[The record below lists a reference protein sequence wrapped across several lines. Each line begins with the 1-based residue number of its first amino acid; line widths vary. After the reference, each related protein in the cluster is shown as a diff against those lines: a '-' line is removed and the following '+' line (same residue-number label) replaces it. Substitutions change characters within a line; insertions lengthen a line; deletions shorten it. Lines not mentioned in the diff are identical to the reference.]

1 MRNLSNNSKDCRN
14 IKGDGK
20 LDGEETWHLEPSIL
34 QQLRHGK
41 WQTGTLQP
49 YPQQELL
56 LQKSAE
62 PLETDQASTESAV
75 TVEQR
80 RVHKLELQGC
90 MKDWAFNYKL
100 FTLQEGIILFNQK
113 PARVVKFLLST
124 IGLNKGLIG
133 DYLGEKEEFSFMHAY
148 VDSNCHNMEFD
159 MSIRTFLMGFSLP
172 GDQKI
177 NRTMENLQSD
187 IAPMSK
193 AAFIKTNGGIDNGKD
208 LPEEFMGGLYDRIVN
223 KEIKMKADNV
233 IPVTNPAGKDNN
245 LLLGLTT
252 S

>member
-1 MRNLSNNSKDCRN
+1 MHEFLLANMRNLRDNSMDCRN
-14 IKGDGK
+14 IKGDGR
-20 LDGEETWHLEPSIL
+20 LDGEATWHLEPSIL

-41 WQTGTLQP
+41 RQTGTLQA

-75 TVEQR
+75 TFEQR

-100 FTLQEGIILFNQK
+100 FTLQEGIKLFNQK
-113 PARVVKFLLST
+113 PAR
-124 IGLNKGLIG
+124 
-133 DYLGEKEEFSFMHAY
+133 
-148 VDSNCHNMEFD
+148 
-159 MSIRTFLMGFSLP
+159 
-172 GDQKI
+172 
-177 NRTMENLQSD
+177 
-187 IAPMSK
+187 MSK
-193 AAFIKTNGGIDNGKD
+193 AAFIKTNRGIEDGKD

-233 IPVTNPAGKDNN
+233 IPVAKPAGKDNN
-245 LLLGLTT
+245 FLLGLTT